1 MAVSMAVH
9 QALFRH
15 RAIDAMH
22 TFPLIAVIDGDFAH
36 LAHRIEPPQITAH
49 ISGSEEAL
57 QLSFMIE
64 KTAASAYLQAQ
75 SGELKPIRA
84 DYLWQKDCFECF
96 IQRVD
101 ETAYLE
107 VNANLTGEF
116 NIYQFDAYRTPPT
129 MPPVASQDY
138 ALQSFVD
145 SDDHH
150 LYFAV
155 EISPLFE
162 QGLQTQWLAQ
172 GLTVNPTAILYPI
185 IDGEAVPV
193 YYAHQHATPPDFH
206 HAAYWQRLDY
216 RTAEE

>member
-1 MAVSMAVH
+1 MNRH
-9 QALFRH
+9 QVVFAH
-15 RAIDAMH
+15 RAIETVR

-36 LAHRIEPPQITAH
+36 LDKVVSPPAITAS
-49 ISGSEEAL
+49 ISVAEGAV
-57 QLSFMIE
+57 QVSFIVE
-64 KTAASAYLQAQ
+64 KTSASAHLQAQ

-96 IQRVD
+96 IQRID
-101 ETAYLE
+101 EAAYLE
-107 VNANLTGEF
+107 MNANLTGEF
-116 NIYQFDAYRTPPT
+116 NIYQFDAYRTPPI
-129 MPPVASQDY
+129 MPPMASQDY

-145 SDDHH
+145 ADDHH

-172 GLTVNPTAILYPI
+172 GLNVNPAVILYPI

-193 YYAHQHATPPDFH
+193 YYAHRHATPPDFH
-206 HAAYWQRLDY
+206 HSAYWQRLDY
-216 RTAEE
+216 QTAEE

>member
-1 MAVSMAVH
+1 MNRH
-9 QALFRH
+9 QVVFAH
-15 RAIDAMH
+15 RAIETVR

-36 LAHRIEPPQITAH
+36 LDKVVSPPAITAS
-49 ISGSEEAL
+49 ISVAEGAV
-57 QLSFMIE
+57 QVSFVVE
-64 KTAASAYLQAQ
+64 KTSASAHLQAQ

-96 IQRVD
+96 IQRID
-101 ETAYLE
+101 EAAYLE
-107 VNANLTGEF
+107 MNANLTGEF
-116 NIYQFDAYRTPPT
+116 NIYQFDAYRTPPI
-129 MPPVASQDY
+129 MPPMASQDY

-145 SDDHH
+145 ADDHH

-172 GLTVNPTAILYPI
+172 GLNVNPAVILYPI

-193 YYAHQHATPPDFH
+193 YYAHRHATPPDFH
-206 HAAYWQRLDY
+206 HSAYWQRLDY
-216 RTAEE
+216 QTAEE

>member
-1 MAVSMAVH
+1 MNRH
-9 QALFRH
+9 QVVFAH
-15 RAIDAMH
+15 RAIETVR

-36 LAHRIEPPQITAH
+36 LDKVVSPPAITAS
-49 ISGSEEAL
+49 ISVAEGAV
-57 QLSFMIE
+57 QVSFIVE
-64 KTAASAYLQAQ
+64 KTSASAHLQAQ
-75 SGELKPIRA
+75 SEELKPIRA

-96 IQRVD
+96 IQRID
-101 ETAYLE
+101 EAAYLE
-107 VNANLTGEF
+107 INANLTGEF

-138 ALQSFVD
+138 ALRSFVD
-145 SDDHH
+145 ADDHH

-172 GLTVNPTAILYPI
+172 GLNVNPTVILYPI

-193 YYAHQHATPPDFH
+193 YYAHRHATPPDFH